1 MCNFHDIFYATIS
14 ATKLFIT
21 DDVEISTNDDDD
33 DEDDDDDDDDN
44 DDYKEHFKDSSEQ
57 FI

>member
-14 ATKLFIT
+14 ATKLYIT
-21 DDVEISTNDDDD
+21 DDVEVSINDDD
-33 DEDDDDDDDDN
+33 DDDDDDDDN

>member
-1 MCNFHDIFYATIS
+1 MCNFHNIIYATIS
-14 ATKLFIT
+14 ATKLYIT
-21 DDVEISTNDDDD
+21 DDVEVSINDD
-33 DEDDDDDDDDN
+33 DDDDDDDDN